1 MIIDKQSIAQKI
13 DKIKSVVPS
22 KTPMACL
29 QGILYKNGYLIASN
43 SEMTVKA
50 NLEAQEGE
58 ALIIP
63 MKAFDLIKN
72 LPDGDIEITTDD
84 KFAITI
90 RATGIKNKFQSF
102 DPDTFMMMQ
111 SNIEEN
117 AGMSI
122 DSSKF
127 MDAVGK
133 VMYSISSINSNLIMS
148 SLCLESVTGILNMVG
163 LDGHRI
169 SWNRMDYDRDFKI
182 LVPKSAMEKLIS
194 LDIKGNLNIS
204 YDNHSAIFTTE
215 DYEVHTRLV
224 AGDYYKY
231 EKLFDELPSSTVV
244 SRKELLDALHRASI
258 CGDKNTVPV
267 KISIEG
273 TEMKISLGTSTSE
286 YYETVTLQKKIETD
300 ITIGFNPRLVI
311 ECLKSFACE
320 NVALQLSG
328 PKAPMIIESEDSD
341 LKALVLPVALKS

>member
-22 KTPMACL
+22 KTPMACI
-29 QGILYKNGYLIASN
+29 QGVLYKSGCLIASN

-50 NLEAQEGE
+50 NLEAHGE
-58 ALIIP
+58 ETFIIP

-72 LPDGDIEITTDD
+72 LPDGDMEITVDD

-90 RATGIKNKFQSF
+90 KATGIKNKFQSF
-102 DPDTFMMMQ
+102 DPNTFMMMQ
-111 SNIEEN
+111 SNIEDKG
-117 AGMSI
+117 GMSI

-133 VMYSISSINSNLIMS
+133 VMYSISSVNSNQMMN
-148 SLCLESVTGILNMVG
+148 SLCLEAVGGTLNMVG

-204 YDNHSAIFTTE
+204 YDEHSAIFTTE

-231 EKLFDELPSSTVV
+231 EKLFDELPNSTVV
-244 SRKELLDALHRASI
+244 SRKEFMDALHRANI
-258 CGDKNTVPV
+258 CADKDTVPV
-267 KISIEG
+267 KLSIEG
-273 TEMKISLGTSTSE
+273 SEMKVSLGTSISE
-286 YYETVTLQKKIETD
+286 YYEVVHLQKDIEKD
-300 ITIGFNPRLVI
+300 MMIGFNPRLVI
-311 ECLKSFACE
+311 ECLKSFTCD

-328 PKAPMIIESEDSD
+328 SKAPMIIEAEDSD
-341 LKALVLPVALKS
+341 LKALVLPVALKN